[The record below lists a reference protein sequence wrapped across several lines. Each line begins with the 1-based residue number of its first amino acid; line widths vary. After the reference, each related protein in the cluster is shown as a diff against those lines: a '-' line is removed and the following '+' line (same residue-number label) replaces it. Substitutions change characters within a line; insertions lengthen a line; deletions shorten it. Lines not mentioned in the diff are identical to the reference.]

1 MRYIPS
7 SAEERSEMLAS
18 MGKSDIMELF
28 ESIPERLRLSRP
40 LNLPAPKSEF
50 DLAAY
55 FRDLADRN
63 RTSGDV
69 FLGAGVYD
77 HFAPVVIDHMA
88 LRSEW
93 YTAYTPYQPELSQ
106 GTLQA
111 IFEFQTMVCQLTG
124 LEVANASLYDGSTAV
139 AEAVLMALR
148 VNKGRHR
155 VVMAASVHPH
165 YRAVVNTY
173 LRNSDVEIVE
183 VGFDATGRIDLEAA
197 ALDGNTAAIVVQ
209 SPNFFGVI
217 ENLDGICTAARD
229 AGALSVVGVAEAMS
243 LGVLKAPG
251 DSGADIVCG
260 EAQSFGVPMSFG
272 GPFVGFF
279 ATREKFVRQLPG
291 RLVGRALDSHGQL
304 GFVLTLSTR
313 EQHIRR
319 EKATSNIC
327 TNQGLFMLMAT
338 IYLSTMGRKG
348 LREVA
353 EQNIRKAHEAAARI
367 ASLPGYTVKFSGPTF
382 NEFVVST
389 PRPARQL
396 RDELAAGGI
405 VAGVPL
411 DRYYAGMDNDLLI
424 AVTETASIESIDRL
438 VSALAEFGGA
448 N

>member
-28 ESIPERLRLSRP
+28 DSIPERLRLTRP
-40 LNLPAPKSEF
+40 LDLPAPKSEF

-63 RTSGDV
+63 RTAGDL

-155 VVMAASVHPH
+155 VVLASSIHPH
-165 YRAVVNTY
+165 YRAVVSTY
-173 LRNSDVEIVE
+173 LANSGVELVE
-183 VGFDATGRIDLEAA
+183 VGFDEVGRLDLDAAGIDST
-197 ALDGNTAAIVVQ
+197 TAAVVVQ

-217 ENLDGICTAARD
+217 EDLDRICAAAQG
-229 AGALSVVGVAEAMS
+229 AGALAVVGVAEAMS
-243 LGVLKAPG
+243 LGALKAPG

-272 GPFVGFF
+272 GPFIGFF
-279 ATREKFVRQLPG
+279 ATREKYVRQLPG
-291 RLVGRALDSHGQL
+291 RLVGRAIDLHGKE

-319 EKATSNIC
+319 DKATSNIC

-338 IYLSTMGRKG
+338 IYLSTMGRTG

-353 EQNIRKAHEAAARI
+353 QQNVQKAHYAASRI
-367 ASLPGYTVKFSGPTF
+367 GALEGYAVRFSGPYF
-382 NEFVVST
+382 NEFVVTT
-389 PRPARQL
+389 PRPARGL
-396 RDELAAGGI
+396 RDELALRDI
-405 VAGVPL
+405 VAGLPL
-411 DRYYAGMDNDLLI
+411 DRYYGGMDNDLLI
-424 AVTETASIESIDRL
+424 AVTETASRESIDRL
-438 VSALAEFGGA
+438 VDALAEIGGT

>member
-183 VGFDATGRIDLEAA
+183 VGFDSTGRIDLEAA

>member
-1 MRYIPS
+1 
-7 SAEERSEMLAS
+7 

-40 LNLPAPKSEF
+40 LNLPAPMSEF

-55 FRDLADRN
+55 FRELANRN
-63 RTSGDV
+63 RTSGDL

-124 LEVANASLYDGSTAV
+124 LEVANASLYDGSTAI
-139 AEAVLMALR
+139 AEAVMMALR
-148 VNKGRHR
+148 VNKGRTR
-155 VVMAASVHPH
+155 VLLASSIHPH
-165 YRAVVNTY
+165 YRAVVETY
-173 LRNSDVEIVE
+173 LRNSAVEIVE
-183 VGFDATGRIDLEAA
+183 VGFDAGGRLDLGAASIDA
-197 ALDGNTAAIVVQ
+197 NTAAVVVQ

-217 ENLDGICTAARD
+217 EDLDRVCAAAKD
-229 AGALSVVGVAEAMS
+229 AGALAVVGVAEAMS
-243 LGVLKAPG
+243 LGALKAPG

-291 RLVGRALDSHGQL
+291 RLVGRAVDSHGKE

-319 EKATSNIC
+319 DKATSNIC

-338 IYLSTMGRKG
+338 IYLSTMGRTG

-353 EQNIRKAHEAAARI
+353 EQNVRKSHYAAEKIGA
-367 ASLPGYTVKFSGPTF
+367 LPGYSVRFQGPYF
-382 NEFVVST
+382 NEFVVTT
-389 PRPARQL
+389 PRPSRPL
-396 RDELAAGGI
+396 RDELAARGI
-405 VAGVPL
+405 VAGLPL
-411 DRYYAGMDNDLLI
+411 DRYYSGMDNDLLI
-424 AVTETASIESIDRL
+424 AVTETASRESIDRL
-438 VSALAEFGGA
+438 VKALAEIGGT

>member
-217 ENLDGICTAARD
+217 ENLDDICAAARD

>member
-7 SAEERSEMLAS
+7 SEEERSEMLAS
-18 MGKSDIMELF
+18 MGKSDIMDLF
-28 ESIPERLRLSRP
+28 ESIPERLRLNRP
-40 LNLPAPKSEF
+40 LDLPAPMSEF

-63 RTSGDV
+63 RTSGDL

-148 VNKGRHR
+148 VNRGRNR
-155 VVMAASVHPH
+155 VVLASSMHPH
-165 YRAVVNTY
+165 YRAVVTTY
-173 LRNSDVEIVE
+173 LSNSDVELVE
-183 VGFDATGRIDLEAA
+183 VGFDADGRLDLEAA
-197 ALDGNTAAIVVQ
+197 AIDANTAAVVVQ

-217 ENLDGICTAARD
+217 EDLDRISEAAHES
-229 AGALSVVGVAEAMS
+229 GALSVVGVAEAMS
-243 LGVLKAPG
+243 LGALKAPG

-279 ATREKFVRQLPG
+279 ATREKYVRQLPG
-291 RLVGRALDSHGQL
+291 RLVGRAVDSHGKD

-353 EQNIRKAHEAAARI
+353 EQNVHKSHYAASRI
-367 ASLPGYTVKFSGPTF
+367 AELPGYSVRFSGPFF
-382 NEFVVST
+382 NEFVVTT
-389 PRPARQL
+389 PVPARAM
-396 RDELAAGGI
+396 RDDLAARGV
-405 VAGVPL
+405 VAGLPL
-411 DRYYAGMDNDLLI
+411 DRYYAGMDNALLV
-424 AVTETASIESIDRL
+424 AVTETASRESIDRL
-438 VSALAEFGGA
+438 VAALATIGGTS
-448 N
+448 

>member
-28 ESIPERLRLSRP
+28 ESIPERLRLSRS
-40 LNLPAPKSEF
+40 LNLPAPMSEF

-55 FRDLADRN
+55 FRDLANRN
-63 RTSGDV
+63 RTSGDL

-148 VNKGRHR
+148 ISKGRNR
-155 VVMAASVHPH
+155 VVMASSIHPH

-173 LRNSDVEIVE
+173 LSNSGVELVE
-183 VGFDATGRIDLEAA
+183 VGFDATGRLDLDSAGIDA
-197 ALDGNTAAIVVQ
+197 NTAAVVVQ

-217 ENLDGICTAARD
+217 EDLDRVCEAAKA
-229 AGALSVVGVAEAMS
+229 AGALAVVGVAEAMS
-243 LGVLKAPG
+243 LGALKPPG
-251 DSGADIVCG
+251 ESGADIVCG

-279 ATREKFVRQLPG
+279 ATREKYVRQLPG
-291 RLVGRALDSHGQL
+291 RLVGRAVDSHGKD

-319 EKATSNIC
+319 DKATSNIC

-338 IYLSTMGRKG
+338 IYLSTMGRTG

-353 EQNIRKAHEAAARI
+353 EQNIHKAHYAAARI
-367 ASLPGYTVKFSGPTF
+367 GALPGYSVRFTGPYF
-382 NEFVVST
+382 NEFVVTT
-389 PRPARQL
+389 PTPSRAMRDDLAL
-396 RDELAAGGI
+396 RGI
-405 VAGVPL
+405 VAGLPL
-411 DRYYAGMDNDLLI
+411 DRYYSGMDNDLLI
-424 AVTETASIESIDRL
+424 AVTETSSREGIDRL
-438 VSALAEFGGA
+438 VDALAEIGGT

>member
-40 LNLPAPKSEF
+40 LNLPAPMSEF

-217 ENLDGICTAARD
+217 ENLDDICAAARD

>member
-1 MRYIPS
+1 VRYIPS

-28 ESIPERLRLSRP
+28 ESVPERLRLMRP

-55 FRDLADRN
+55 FRELADRN
-63 RTSGDV
+63 RTSGDL

-139 AEAVLMALR
+139 AEAVLMSLR
-148 VNKGRHR
+148 VNKGRNR
-155 VVMAASVHPH
+155 VVMASSIHPH
-165 YRAVVNTY
+165 YRAVVSTY
-173 LRNSDVEIVE
+173 LSNSDVELVE
-183 VGFDATGRIDLEAA
+183 VGFDESGRLDLDSAGIDA
-197 ALDGNTAAIVVQ
+197 NTAAVVVQ

-217 ENLDGICTAARD
+217 ENLDQVCAAAQG
-229 AGALSVVGVAEAMS
+229 AGALAVVGVAEAMS
-243 LGVLKAPG
+243 LGALKAPG
-251 DSGADIVCG
+251 ASGADIVCG

-291 RLVGRALDSHGQL
+291 RLVGRAFDSNGKE

-319 EKATSNIC
+319 DKATSNIC

-338 IYLSTMGRKG
+338 IYLSTMGRTG

-353 EQNIRKAHEAAARI
+353 EQNVQKAHYAASRI
-367 ASLPGYTVKFSGPTF
+367 AALEGYSVRFSGPYF
-382 NEFVVST
+382 NEFVVTT
-389 PRPARQL
+389 PRPARAL
-396 RDELAAGGI
+396 RDELASRDI
-405 VAGVPL
+405 VAGLPL

-424 AVTETASIESIDRL
+424 AVTETASRAGIDRL
-438 VSALAEFGGA
+438 VDALAAIGGT

>member
-183 VGFDATGRIDLEAA
+183 VGFDSTGRIDLEAA

-217 ENLDGICTAARD
+217 ENLDDICAAARD